1 MKVGDLKSSVFNME
15 VWLVTVCIP
24 CVLMDLG
31 CGRSQAASVAMSF
44 ETRAHMH
51 KHTRH
56 SCTCVDR
63 VLCAINQQGSHTKRL
78 VMGQQWAPVTGEGRA
93 GKYGRTHHRDS
104 HSTIKWCSWRQ
115 VTVKWPPPP
124 KVTWNSL
131 VLPYFLGK
139 DHVCRFVGCG
149 RNDRFNY
156 VVMELQV
163 GLNAADLMPHKH

>member
-1 MKVGDLKSSVFNME
+1 ME
-15 VWLVTVCIP
+15 VWLVTVCIQ
-24 CVLMDLG
+24 CVLEGLG
-31 CGRSQAASVAMSF
+31 CGRSQAARAAMSF

-63 VLCAINQQGSHTKRL
+63 VLCAINQQGSHTGRL
-78 VMGQQWAPVTGEGRA
+78 VMGRQWPEREGQGNMDLHIIVIHTQRAASHDQMMQLTSGDCEVT
-93 GKYGRTHHRDS
+93 S
-104 HSTIKWCSWRQ
+104 SS
-115 VTVKWPPPP
+115 PP

-163 GLNAADLMPHKH
+163 GLNAADLMPHKQQC